1 MPRKAEKFMND
12 DAVDRFGRLIELRE
26 SGLFGSPALVC
37 DCGCCEFF
45 KFGPYAEGEASEP
58 GLRLIYTCTHCG
70 EQLRIYQTGDKYREA
85 KAIARR
91 GQFLRP
97 SEKLTSYVPGAGD
110 E

>member
-1 MPRKAEKFMND
+1 MPRKAEKFMTMGD
-12 DAVDRFGRLIELRE
+12 GTLVTAATAAELHRA
-26 SGLFGSPALVC
+26 GLFGSPALVC
-37 DCGCCEFF
+37 DCGCSTFF
-45 KFGPYAEGEASEP
+45 KFGPYVDGESSEP

-97 SEKLTSYVPGAGD
+97 SEKLKSEAGD